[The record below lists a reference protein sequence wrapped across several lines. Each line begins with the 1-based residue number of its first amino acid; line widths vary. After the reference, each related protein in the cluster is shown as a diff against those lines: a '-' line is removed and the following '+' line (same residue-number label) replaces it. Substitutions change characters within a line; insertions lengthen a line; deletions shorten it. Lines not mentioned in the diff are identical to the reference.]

1 MKSTRNIGQLGNS
14 VLASAAGSAAIGA
27 SLFNVTGA
35 IIGAIL
41 GGVVGAVSSKN
52 DEEATSNSALE
63 EDEKISRRI
72 RAEMRQKEEH
82 AY

>member
-41 GGVVGAVSSKN
+41 GGFVGAVSSQS
-52 DEEATSNSALE
+52 EEESTCNSARI
-63 EDEKISRRI
+63 EDEKVSRRI
-72 RAEMRQKEEH
+72 RAKMRQEEEPV
-82 AY
+82 Y